1 MEKMSLKKIDQN
13 IDQLSERLFIIEGEV
28 SDLLISETMRN
39 LNINTQSSTGPIAI
53 GSALVRQMEHAVL
66 ASFISIRM
74 RRKIIKRRI
83 RSRIFG
89 MKNLLQI
96 VLFIIGSV
104 YTQESLA
111 NTKYVHDEK
120 DRQCLYINSNQKILL
135 AGMNEKTYFFFPCNK
150 IISTYDIN
158 FSKGTYLIS
167 ELLLA
172 TSPQVDQKYIRAI
185 KSADNK
191 LYDDTNFSYLLST
204 CIPLTKTRNHKLVK
218 YIIDKKE
225 NLEKTC
231 DIDNSLLLIN
241 QKVFLYDK
249 VGNDFKMG
257 KAYLVKNDKVQVKDY
272 FFKNNELWLYV
283 DYNNSVKK
291 WIPSKSVNL

>member
-1 MEKMSLKKIDQN
+1 MID
-13 IDQLSERLFIIEGEV
+13 GEV

-66 ASFISIRM
+66 VSFISIRM

-104 YTQESLA
+104 YTQVSLA

-191 LYDDTNFSYLLST
+191 SADNKLYDDTNFSYFLST

-218 YIIDKKE
+218 YLIDKKE

-272 FFKNNELWLYV
+272 FFKKNELWLYV

>member
-1 MEKMSLKKIDQN
+1 MEKMILKKTDQN

-83 RSRIFG
+83 KSRIFR

-104 YTQESLA
+104 YTQMSLA

-120 DRQCLYINSNQKILL
+120 DRQCLYINNNQKILL

-150 IISTYDIN
+150 IISTYDVK

-172 TSPQVDQKYIRAI
+172 TSPQVNQKYIRAI

-204 CIPLTKTRNHKLVK
+204 CIPLTKTRNYEIVK
-218 YIIDKKE
+218 YLIDKKE
-225 NLEKTC
+225 NLEKIC

-249 VGNDFKMG
+249 VGNDFKIG

-291 WIPSKSVNL
+291 WVQSKLLNL